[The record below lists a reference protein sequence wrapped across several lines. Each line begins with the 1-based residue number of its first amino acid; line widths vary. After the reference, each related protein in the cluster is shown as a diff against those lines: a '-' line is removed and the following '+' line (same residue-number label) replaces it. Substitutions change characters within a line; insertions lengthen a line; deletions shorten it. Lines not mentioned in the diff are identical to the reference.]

1 MSKDENLLRLFYQMR
16 QYQTTILYEVFEKG
30 LKNYLK
36 FLISFANR
44 NQDIRKSQIINT
56 IRNSDVIRLNQDYP
70 NEVNKVGDFVNDLDL
85 IPLERGPLINVKS
98 EIQITGK
105 SRNKKFKVIT
115 SPELEKIH
123 ADMFSVVKSM
133 HDATKD
139 LIFTIINCC
148 KLKVKDLTEYMTIF
162 NKQPESLILEPKK

>member
-1 MSKDENLLRLFYQMR
+1 MR

-56 IRNSDVIRLNQDYP
+56 IRNSDVIRLNQDDP

-139 LIFTIINCC
+139 LKRVDAVIFPLLTLKSSTIPQPDVKNNPKMTMQL
-148 KLKVKDLTEYMTIF
+148 KLIDKLLD
-162 NKQPESLILEPKK
+162 